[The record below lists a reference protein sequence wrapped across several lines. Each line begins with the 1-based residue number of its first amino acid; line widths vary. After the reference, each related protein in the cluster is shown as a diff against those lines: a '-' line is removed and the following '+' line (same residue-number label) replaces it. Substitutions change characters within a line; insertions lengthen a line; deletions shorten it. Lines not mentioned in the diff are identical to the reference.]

1 VPNNQQTKQTKRK
14 KKKKKKKKKER
25 AGQRLWRRGTE
36 EVGHKR
42 GKKAEEKIVKHRTK
56 VRKH

>member
-1 VPNNQQTKQTKRK
+1 VPNNQQTKQTKRNKKEK
-14 KKKKKKKKKER
+14 KKKKKR
-25 AGQRLWRRGTE
+25 ARHRLWRRGTE